1 MKKRLLAMLVAM
13 LSISM
18 VLTGCQKKPKDAV
31 ATISGE
37 YITVDDI
44 QPIYEMIK
52 NQYGGD
58 ALFNDTTDQGKE
70 MIHRAKVQ
78 ATQEV
83 INTKVMEKL
92 AEDYGVTVDENKVN
106 EKLEEIK
113 AQFGGEEV
121 FNQIIQQDGMSVDDL
136 KENIRKN
143 LLMAGLNDKLVEKYQ
158 PTDEEIEKQIND
170 NKKKYTEYNASH
182 ILIKNTDETGQKLK
196 GEELKAKKEEAEAI
210 LKEIKDGGDFEA
222 IAKEKSEDGSKEN
235 GGNLG
240 NFYAE
245 KMVKPFAKA
254 LEKLEVGQVSDIVET
269 EFGYHIIKL
278 NSKEEDPAK
287 FDEDYK
293 KEITEEIK
301 TTTIQE
307 NVQKELEKTKKE
319 MKARI
324 FENAEGLKV
333 DKLET
338 EEDKK
343 DEAKD
348 DNKKEDSK
356 EEVKEET
363 KEAEDKK
370 EEAKEKEE
378 KPAEETKEE
387 TK

>member
-1 MKKRLLAMLVAM
+1 
-13 LSISM
+13 
-18 VLTGCQKKPKDAV
+18 
-31 ATISGE
+31 
-37 YITVDDI
+37 
-44 QPIYEMIK
+44 
-52 NQYGGD
+52 
-58 ALFNDTTDQGKE
+58 TTDQGKE

-245 KMVKPFAKA
+245 KMVKPYVKA
-254 LEKLEVGQVSDIVET
+254 LEKLEVSQVSDNVET

-293 KEITEEIK
+293 KEITKKIK

-307 NVQKELEKTKKE
+307 NAQKELEKTKKE

-348 DNKKEDSK
+348 DNKKEESK

-370 EEAKEKEE
+370 EETKEKEE

>member
-1 MKKRLLAMLVAM
+1 MKKRLLAMLVAV

-31 ATISGE
+31 ATIDGE

-52 NQYGGD
+52 NQYGGE
-58 ALFNDTTDQGKE
+58 ALFNDKTDQGKE

-92 AEDYGVTVDENKVN
+92 AKDYEVTVDEAKID

-121 FNQIIQQDGMSVDDL
+121 FNQIIQQDGMSVDEL

-143 LLMAGLNDKLVEKYQ
+143 LVMAGLNDKLVEKYQ
-158 PTDEEIEKQIND
+158 PSEEDITKEIND
-170 NKKKYTEYNASH
+170 NKKKYTQYNANH
-182 ILIKNTDETGQKLK
+182 ILIKNTDEAGQKLK
-196 GEELKAKKEEAEAI
+196 GEELNAKKAEAEEI

-222 IAKEKSEDGSKEN
+222 IAKEKSQDGSKEN

-254 LEKLEVGQVSDIVET
+254 LEKLEVGQVSEIVET

-278 NSKEEDPAK
+278 NTKEEDPEK
-287 FDEDYK
+287 FDEEYK
-293 KEITEEIK
+293 KEISEEIK
-301 TTTIQE
+301 STTIQE
-307 NVQKELEKTKKE
+307 NAQKELEKTKKA

-343 DEAKD
+343 
-348 DNKKEDSK
+348 ED
-356 EEVKEET
+356 
-363 KEAEDKK
+363 AK
-370 EEAKEKEE
+370 EEAKEENKEENKEAEVKEEENKE
-378 KPAEETKEE
+378 KPAEENKEE
-387 TK
+387 TEEKTEEK

>member
-307 NVQKELEKTKKE
+307 NAQKELEKTKKE

-378 KPAEETKEE
+378 KPAEETK
-387 TK
+387 

>member
-307 NVQKELEKTKKE
+307 NAQKELEKTKKE

-348 DNKKEDSK
+348 DNKKEESK

-370 EEAKEKEE
+370 EETKEKEE

>member
-307 NVQKELEKTKKE
+307 NAQKELEKTKKE

-370 EEAKEKEE
+370 EKTKEKEE

>member
-1 MKKRLLAMLVAM
+1 
-13 LSISM
+13 
-18 VLTGCQKKPKDAV
+18 
-31 ATISGE
+31 
-37 YITVDDI
+37 
-44 QPIYEMIK
+44 
-52 NQYGGD
+52 
-58 ALFNDTTDQGKE
+58 
-70 MIHRAKVQ
+70 
-78 ATQEV
+78 
-83 INTKVMEKL
+83 
-92 AEDYGVTVDENKVN
+92 
-106 EKLEEIK
+106 
-113 AQFGGEEV
+113 
-121 FNQIIQQDGMSVDDL
+121 MSVDDL

-307 NVQKELEKTKKE
+307 NAQKELEKTKKE

-348 DNKKEDSK
+348 DNKKEESK

-370 EEAKEKEE
+370 EETKEKEE

>member
-1 MKKRLLAMLVAM
+1 VKKRLLAMLVAM

-307 NVQKELEKTKKE
+307 NAQKELEKTKKE

-370 EEAKEKEE
+370 EETKEKEE

>member
-307 NVQKELEKTKKE
+307 NAQKELEKTKKE

>member
-307 NVQKELEKTKKE
+307 NAQKELEKTKKE

-370 EEAKEKEE
+370 EETKEKEE